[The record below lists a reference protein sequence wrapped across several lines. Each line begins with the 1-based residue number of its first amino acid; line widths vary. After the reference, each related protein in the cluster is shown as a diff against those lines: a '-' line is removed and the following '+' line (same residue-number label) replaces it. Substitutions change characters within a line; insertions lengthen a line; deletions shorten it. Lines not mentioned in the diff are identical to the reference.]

1 MSVTANNFISNDN
14 NPLKIRT
21 SLASLVDNINLNG
34 LNSYYSKEDSLF
46 KRRIDKLN
54 IKFYIETEKFMT
66 NKQDIKECQ
75 DQLFFILFKQISLY
89 LEEIERLNKLVLE
102 KKDEKTAKEML
113 DEVNLNLDIIIFYRL
128 VKKKKKNT
136 FTINK

>member
-1 MSVTANNFISNDN
+1 MSLTANVMNGLHN
-14 NPLKIRT
+14 NQELATAPGKVRT
-21 SLASLVDNINLNG
+21 SLASLVDNID
-34 LNSYYSKEDSLF
+34 LNSLNTFYNKEDSLF

-89 LEEIERLNKLVLE
+89 LEEIERLNKLVTE

-113 DEVNLNLDIIIFYRL
+113 EEVKISMIFRSA
-128 VKKKKKNT
+128 KRKRKSS
-136 FTINK
+136 

>member
-1 MSVTANNFISNDN
+1 MSVTGNYNSNEN
-14 NPLKIRT
+14 KNPLKVRT

-34 LNSYYSKEDSLF
+34 LNTYYSKEDSLF

-89 LEEIERLNKLVLE
+89 LEEIERLNKLVQE

-113 DEVNLNLDIIIFYRL
+113 EEVS
-128 VKKKKKNT
+128 
-136 FTINK
+136 